1 MNESHYRYTSAEQ
14 VLEPLPDGEIKL
26 LGLVRD
32 GRLDQVEPSI
42 LTDEILGSRNRSGV
56 TVSHRLVRAIGQ
68 ALHAKMSAADE
79 AFAGS
84 AAGATDY
91 EACQKFGTTFD
102 DLAAAARRA
111 GREED
116 ARWIERSQRIVNG
129 TATRADGEDEIDDHC
144 ED

>member
-1 MNESHYRYTSAEQ
+1 MNESPYLYTTAEQ
-14 VLEPLPDGEIKL
+14 VPEPDAGGDIKL
-26 LGLVRD
+26 LSIVRD
-32 GRLDQVEPSI
+32 GRLDQVDPRIMSDEML
-42 LTDEILGSRNRSGV
+42 LTRDRSGV
-56 TVSHRLVRAIGQ
+56 TVSRRLVRAIGQ
-68 ALHAKMSAADE
+68 ALYANMSAADE

-84 AAGATDY
+84 AAGARDY

>member
-1 MNESHYRYTSAEQ
+1 MNESPYLYTTAEQ

-111 GREED
+111 GRED